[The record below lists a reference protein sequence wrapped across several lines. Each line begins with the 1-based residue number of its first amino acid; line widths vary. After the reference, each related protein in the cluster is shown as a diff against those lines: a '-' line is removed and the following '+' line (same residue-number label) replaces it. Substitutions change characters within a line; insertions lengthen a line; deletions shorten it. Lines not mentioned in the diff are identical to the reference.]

1 MLKGIN
7 RVKIAMPI
15 LITAFLLVLLFLT
28 LLATVHYSIE
38 SVNWGDF
45 AFSIFYWISG
55 RMTYFSLGMEMGE
68 LNAEVQMLEATISK
82 YRKQIFKAKANKPVA
97 DKFNFKNLCS
107 KVNAYIDKLDLELS
121 SLSNKQSKRSQKRC
135 NVIMKKREEAIL
147 YLDCLEK
154 GETYK
159 GKFNINNV
167 KVKYDIL
174 DFGTCFSYGNKARN
188 VGHKYKINVQGE
200 GIKKSVPSF
209 IWSVAMSFM
218 SASLSIMTYGFTW
231 MALMTFIIKL
241 VLFLMGCY
249 NGITLG
255 RSVIETDKYNVLL
268 NITEAIKET
277 ITEVEQEQ
285 GIKID
290 IPEN

>member
-28 LLATVHYSIE
+28 LLATVQYSIE

-55 RMTYFSLGMEMGE
+55 RMTYFSLGMEIGE

-97 DKFNFKNLCS
+97 DKFKQKNLCS

-121 SLSNKQSKRSQKRC
+121 ALSNKQSKRSQKRC
-135 NVIMKKREEAIL
+135 NDIMKKREEAIL

-154 GETYK
+154 GEAYK

-188 VGHKYKINVQGE
+188 IGHKYKINVQGE

-290 IPEN
+290 TPEN

>member
-1 MLKGIN
+1 
-7 RVKIAMPI
+7 
-15 LITAFLLVLLFLT
+15 
-28 LLATVHYSIE
+28 
-38 SVNWGDF
+38 
-45 AFSIFYWISG
+45 
-55 RMTYFSLGMEMGE
+55 
-68 LNAEVQMLEATISK
+68 
-82 YRKQIFKAKANKPVA
+82 
-97 DKFNFKNLCS
+97 
-107 KVNAYIDKLDLELS
+107 
-121 SLSNKQSKRSQKRC
+121 
-135 NVIMKKREEAIL
+135 MKKREEAIL

-154 GETYK
+154 GEAYK

-167 KVKYDIL
+167 KVRYDIL

-188 VGHKYKINVQGE
+188 IGHKYKINVQGE
-200 GIKKSVPSF
+200 GVKKSVPSF

-285 GIKID
+285 GIEISSL
-290 IPEN
+290 EF